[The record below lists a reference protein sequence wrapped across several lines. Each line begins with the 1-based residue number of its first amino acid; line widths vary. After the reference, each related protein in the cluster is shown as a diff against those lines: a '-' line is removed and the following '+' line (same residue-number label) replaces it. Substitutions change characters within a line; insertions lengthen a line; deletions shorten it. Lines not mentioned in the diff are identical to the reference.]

1 MKMNL
6 HLVLAGFFGFD
17 LNGREREKE
26 KVVSAELL
34 ESEWYL

>member
-17 LNGREREKE
+17 LNGREREK
-26 KVVSAELL
+26 KKLL
-34 ESEWYL
+34 VLSC